1 MLSTDAHRMML
12 GSASHLTLY
21 GYTVQCFASLRFLF
35 FCFFFVFFTCDI
47 LFVSMF
53 ETRHEDL
60 YIAGIP
66 WHHMMSCDARQ
77 CLAS

>member
-1 MLSTDAHRMML
+1 MTS
-12 GSASHLTLY
+12 
-21 GYTVQCFASLRFLF
+21 VPCFASLRFLF
-35 FCFFFVFFTCDI
+35 FFFYLWHVDLCI

-53 ETRHEDL
+53 EARHEGL
-60 YIAGIP
+60 YNAGVA